1 MAQRIEARLPD
12 VIMWFDGTVLE
23 LFGSS
28 ERGSSRFHVDGLKDI
43 TIDDGVIMILHQ
55 LGQLQ
60 TILSAPDGQ
69 TSGVPE
75 LIDAVKSA
83 IASSTPLG

>member
-1 MAQRIEARLPD
+1 MSERMEARLPD
-12 VIMWFDGTVLE
+12 VILWFDGTVLE

-43 TIDDGVIMILHQ
+43 TLDDGIIMILPQ
-55 LGQLQ
+55 IGRLQ
-60 TILSAPDGQ
+60 TVLSAPDGK

-83 IASSTPLG
+83 IASNTPLG

>member
-1 MAQRIEARLPD
+1 MAQRMEARLPD

-28 ERGSSRFHVDGLKDI
+28 ERGASRFHVDGLKDI
-43 TIDDGVIMILHQ
+43 TLDDGVIMILHQ
-55 LGQLQ
+55 LGRLQ
-60 TILSAPDGQ
+60 TILSAPTGQ

-83 IASSTPLG
+83 IAGSTPLG

>member
-1 MAQRIEARLPD
+1 MAQRMEARLPD

-28 ERGSSRFHVDGLKDI
+28 ERGASRFHVDGLKDI
-43 TIDDGVIMILHQ
+43 TLDDGVIMILHQ
-55 LGQLQ
+55 LGRLQ
-60 TILSAPDGQ
+60 TILSAPTGQ
-69 TSGVPE
+69 TSGVSE

-83 IASSTPLG
+83 IAGSTPLG

>member
-28 ERGSSRFHVDGLKDI
+28 ERGASRFHVDGLKDI
-43 TIDDGVIMILHQ
+43 TLDNGVIMILHQ
-55 LGQLQ
+55 LGQTQ
-60 TILSAPDGQ
+60 TVLSAPDGKV
-69 TSGVPE
+69 SGVPE
-75 LIDAVKSA
+75 LVDAVKAA
-83 IASSTPLG
+83 IAGSTPLG